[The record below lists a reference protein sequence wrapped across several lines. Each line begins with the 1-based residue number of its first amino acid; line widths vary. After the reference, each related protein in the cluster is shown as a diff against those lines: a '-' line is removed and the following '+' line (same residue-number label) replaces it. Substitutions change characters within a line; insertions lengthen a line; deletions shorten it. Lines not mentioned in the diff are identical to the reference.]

1 MKYAKTDEGQQAFK
15 TRSAA
20 LTPRQ
25 RAAFILFD
33 GDKTLDEV
41 LAMTKGVGVTAA
53 DVEHM
58 LTAGLLMAVAEGAG
72 ASATAS
78 APTVPMPLESA
89 PLSNPPSPAPAPDA
103 DQTTSPHLTPAERF
117 ARAWPIATQITASLG
132 LRGFRLNLAVE
143 AAAGY
148 EELRDLLPRIR
159 EAVGRE
165 KAMPLEQALKE

>member
-33 GDKTLDEV
+33 GNKTLDEV
-41 LAMTKGVGVTAA
+41 LGMTKGVGVTAA

-58 LTAGLLMAVAEGAG
+58 VTTGLLVAVADGVGAN
-72 ASATAS
+72 SSAS
-78 APTVPMPLESA
+78 APTIPMPLEST
-89 PLSNPPSPAPAPDA
+89 PLSDPPNPAPAP

>member
-25 RAAFILFD
+25 RSAFILFD
-33 GDKTLDEV
+33 GKKTLEEV
-41 LAMTKGVGVTAA
+41 LAMTTGLGVTAS

-58 LTAGLLMAVAEGAG
+58 VATGLLLAVADGAG
-72 ASATAS
+72 STTS
-78 APTVPMPLESA
+78 APSVAADAAEPA
-89 PLSNPPSPAPAPDA
+89 PVSEPAPHTEDASPAA
-103 DQTTSPHLTPAERF
+103 QHLTPAERF

-165 KAMPLEQALKE
+165 KALPLEQALKE